1 MSFYYVKEGGMVIK
15 FYKTIKWKNKRQNIL
30 KRDNYL
36 CQECKRYGKTT
47 GATTVHHI
55 KPLEF
60 NYDLRFDNNNL
71 ISLCSKCHDKMHDRT
86 NNELTDLGKNLIERI
101 QKKKIYIPQP

>member
-1 MSFYYVKEGGMVIK
+1 MAKD
-15 FYKTIKWKNKRQNIL
+15 FYKSTKWKAKRINIL

-36 CQECKRYGKTT
+36 CRECIRYGKTT
-47 GATTVHHI
+47 GATTVHHV

-60 NYDLRFDNNNL
+60 NYELRLDSNNL

-86 NNELTDLGKNLIERI
+86 NNELTDLGNKLIERI
-101 QKKKIYIPQP
+101 EKKNKLI

>member
-1 MSFYYVKEGGMVIK
+1 MIKE
-15 FYKTIKWKNKRQNIL
+15 FYKTTKWKHKRENIL
-30 KRDNYL
+30 KRDSYL

-60 NYDLRFDNNNL
+60 NYDLRLNNNNL

-86 NNELTDLGKNLIERI
+86 NNELTDLGKKLIERME
-101 QKKKIYIPQP
+101 KKKILSPPL

>member
-1 MSFYYVKEGGMVIK
+1 MATD
-15 FYKTIKWKNKRQNIL
+15 FYKSTKWKTKRINIL
-30 KRDNYL
+30 KRDEYL

-47 GATTVHHI
+47 GATTVHHV

-60 NYDLRFDNNNL
+60 NYELRLDNNNL

-86 NNELTDLGKNLIERI
+86 NNELTDLGKKLIERI
-101 QKKKIYIPQP
+101 ERK

>member
-1 MSFYYVKEGGMVIK
+1 MTKD
-15 FYKTIKWKNKRQNIL
+15 FYKSTKWKAKRTNIL
-30 KRDNYL
+30 KRDTYL

-60 NYDLRFDNNNL
+60 NYELRLDSNNL

-86 NNELTDLGKNLIERI
+86 NNELTDLGKKLIERI
-101 QKKKIYIPQP
+101 EKRLSG

>member
-1 MSFYYVKEGGMVIK
+1 MAKD
-15 FYKTIKWKNKRQNIL
+15 FYKSTKWKAKRTNIL
-30 KRDNYL
+30 KRDDYL

-55 KPLEF
+55 KTLEH
-60 NYDLRFDNNNL
+60 NLELRLDNNNL

-86 NNELTDLGKNLIERI
+86 NNELTNLGNQWVERI
-101 QKKKIYIPQP
+101 DKINLAIPPP